1 MDEMPV
7 TEARSRWAELVDRVR
22 RTREPVM
29 LTRSGRAAVVVVDP
43 EEWALASA
51 ALEAAED
58 AAAVAEYDQAKA
70 EWDGTK
76 VSHAQLLA
84 DLDGDEAAG
93 HRRAG

>member
-1 MDEMPV
+1 
-7 TEARSRWAELVDRVR
+7 
-22 RTREPVM
+22 M

-58 AAAVAEYDQAKA
+58 AAAVVEFDQAVS
-70 EWDGTK
+70 EWDGTS
-76 VSHAQLLA
+76 VSHAQMLA
-84 DLDGDEAAG
+84 DLEGDEAAG